1 MSGQPTLPPAPRA
14 HDLPPRWDGHRV
26 EWSGWEVEPWNTG
39 RFHLRPD
46 CCRACGHI
54 ASHHVLNTGV
64 VMSEPGEVIPY
75 RRPRTYAQAA
85 ANQAAERDGV
95 GLGRLV
101 AFRCP
106 NCSHDT
112 VSSMSR
118 TAPGVEVW
126 ELDDTDY
133 GDAGSNPPQGA
144 RPALGRKTR

>member
-1 MSGQPTLPPAPRA
+1 MIQPALPPAPRA

-54 ASHHVLNTGV
+54 ASHHVINTGV

-75 RRPRTYAQAA
+75 RRPRTYAQA
-85 ANQAAERDGV
+85 
-95 GLGRLV
+95 
-101 AFRCP
+101 
-106 NCSHDT
+106 
-112 VSSMSR
+112 
-118 TAPGVEVW
+118 APGVEVW

-144 RPALGRKTR
+144 RP